1 MANKKLLQEAIEA
14 FANGDKAVADKKMRK
29 FFVETAQEINRKL
42 EEEMEEELDEAE
54 ELDESDDAELVEEDI
69 NTAPDQDLNQDVQYS
84 LGEADHSDEDE
95 VEDADV
101 AVDGVDGVDGAE
113 DSLDVDVDADVEGD
127 VPEDK
132 WSSIRDAF
140 AGLAKAFDEIAAD
153 ESDVVDVEGEDFGDE
168 SEDVDLDIDAEP
180 ADEFGGV
187 SFGDEKFGEGYKMKN
202 VAKPSNDAAKSRSP
216 VASNAKSPVPGVNP
230 VKIKDGSVTVV
241 DDSFDG
247 KDSLSPKVDD
257 MNNVM
262 DSGKSMMKDVSVKK
276 TTADKSKSV
285 LPSKKA

>member
-29 FFVETAQEINRKL
+29 FFVETAQEINREL
-42 EEEMEEELDEAE
+42 EEEMEQDLDESEELDEC
-54 ELDESDDAELVEEDI
+54 DDAELVEEDI

-84 LGEADHSDEDE
+84 LGEADHSDD
-95 VEDADV
+95 VADADV
-101 AVDGVDGVDGAE
+101 DVDVDGVDGA
-113 DSLDVDVDADVEGD
+113 DAVDVDVDADSDD

-168 SEDVDLDIDAEP
+168 SADVDLDIDA
-180 ADEFGGV
+180 DVDGSDDFSDV
-187 SFGDEKFGEGYKMKN
+187 SFGDEKVGEGYKMKN
-202 VAKPSNDAAKSRSP
+202 VTKPANDAAKSRSP
-216 VASNAKSPVPGVNP
+216 VAPNAKSPVPGANP
-230 VKIKDGSVTVV
+230 VKIKDGTVTVV
-241 DDSFDG
+241 DDKFTT
-247 KDSLSPKVDD
+247 KDTLKPKIED

-262 DSGKSMMKDVSVKK
+262 NSDKELMNDVSVKK
-276 TTADKSKSV
+276 TTAEKSKST